1 MIITIYRLSVALVA
15 AMLLASPA
23 AAESPTIK
31 AMQEY
36 MEFAPYEAGIIV
48 PQQLTKDIFD
58 KVVFID
64 TRDAGQFAKG
74 TILGSPQHRVARSA
88 DPHRRDSENKKLFCS
103 AIPAACR
110 RRQRSHYQSQDAI
123 TSSSSK
129 PGWKV
134 GKRMLP
140 TNHEKALN
148 ASSPLRRGR
157 QAARPSSASS
167 SPL

>member
-74 TILGSPQHRVARSA
+74 TIPGARNIEWREVLTRIDEIPKDKKVILFCNTGSLSAQAAFALRVAG
-88 DPHRRDSENKKLFCS
+88 RDNVLVLQTGLE
-103 AIPAACR
+103 
-110 RRQRSHYQSQDAI
+110 
-123 TSSSSK
+123 
-129 PGWKV
+129 GWK
-134 GKRMLP
+134 KDAP
-140 TNHEKALN
+140 YK
-148 ASSPLRRGR
+148 P
-157 QAARPSSASS
+157 
-167 SPL
+167 